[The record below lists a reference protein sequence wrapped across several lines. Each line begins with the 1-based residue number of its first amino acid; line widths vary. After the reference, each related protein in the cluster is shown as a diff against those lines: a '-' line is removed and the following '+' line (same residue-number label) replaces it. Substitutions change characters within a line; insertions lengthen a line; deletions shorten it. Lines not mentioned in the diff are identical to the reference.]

1 MAMRRRFGWVGVAAL
16 MLIAVSACGSGGG
29 DSDAT
34 TTTAAPETT
43 TTAAAVTTTSSEAT
57 TTTAAPGNDAA
68 AFFDDLPDRW
78 VASAVELDQPGTSFE
93 YGVEVDFQADPQ
105 VGDTL
110 AEVVYPELGC
120 SGTWTLSSA
129 NGAVVTA
136 EETITDDPRA
146 TCIPVTTVTLERESD
161 TSMHYLSECGG
172 ASANCTATATLRPA

>member
-1 MAMRRRFGWVGVAAL
+1 MRRRLGWISIGILVLVGAA
-16 MLIAVSACGSGGG
+16 ACGADDGGT
-29 DSDAT
+29 DAT

-43 TTAAAVTTTSSEAT
+43 TTTAAVTTTSTEAT
-57 TTTAAPGNDAA
+57 TTTAEPGTDAA

-78 VASAVELDQPGTSFE
+78 VASSVELDQPGTSFE

-105 VGDTL
+105 VGDTM

-172 ASANCTATATLRPA
+172 ASANCTATATLHPA